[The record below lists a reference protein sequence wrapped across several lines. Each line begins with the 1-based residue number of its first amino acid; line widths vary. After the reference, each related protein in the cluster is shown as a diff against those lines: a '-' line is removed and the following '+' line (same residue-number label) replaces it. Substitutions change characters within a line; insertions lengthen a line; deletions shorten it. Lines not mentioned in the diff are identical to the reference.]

1 MQTSHET
8 LDDLFDFLQNKTIQN
23 VGVDNYDG
31 KNYLVFLLSDG
42 SYAYISC
49 GNNDGNLY
57 LAIEKHLV
65 N

>member
-8 LDDLFDFLQNKTIQN
+8 IDDLFDFLQNKTIKN
-23 VGVDNYDG
+23 VDADNYDG
-31 KNYLVFLLSDG
+31 KNYLVILLSDG
-42 SYAYISC
+42 SIAYISS
-49 GNNDGNLY
+49 GDNNGSLY

>member
-1 MQTSHET
+1 MQTSNET
-8 LDDLFDFLQNKTIQN
+8 LDDLFDFLQNKTIKS
-23 VGVDNYDG
+23 VGVDNYDD

-49 GNNDGNLY
+49 GNNDGGLY

>member
-1 MQTSHET
+1 LSSTET
-8 LDDLFDFLQNKTIQN
+8 IDDLFNFLQNKTIKN
-23 VGVDNYDG
+23 VDADNFDG

-49 GNNDGNLY
+49 GDNGNSLY